1 MKKALA
7 AALIV
12 VAAAGLAAA
21 LSSGASPRRDYA
33 AFARDILP
41 PGNFG
46 GINFNKHSADQAV
59 LYDALTPLADKVT
72 ARDVTTDFKAEPLW
86 TGSER
91 AVRTERPGRGVK
103 ILRDSFDVPHV
114 FGNTEANVFYGTG
127 YAAAEDRGVLME
139 LARYPGRLACID
151 APGFNAFAVA
161 LSGKQFQPSAQTEQ
175 FLAKELALLIGRA
188 GRQELADIDAY
199 VAGINA
205 QRRGANLQIT
215 PWTRVDVV
223 SITCL
228 LGARFGAG
236 GGDESRRAEFLTAL
250 QTKLGAAKGLSVFN
264 DLREQN
270 DPEAPTTIASAFPF
284 GPQTAEAPGAGNAAL
299 ADSSVSASATEPRP
313 QMSNAILVSGRRST
327 TGHPIM
333 VAGPQLGYFY
343 PEFFWEVDMEG
354 GGVSV
359 RGGSL
364 AGIPN
369 VLIGRGPDYGW
380 SFTSSNSDN
389 IDTFAETLCGGDDH
403 HYLVKGQCLAMMRFD
418 AGSLLSGGT
427 STPVSFYET
436 VHGPVLGYG
445 TSNGAR
451 VALALARSTRGR
463 ELKAALDVYDLSTGR
478 LRSPQQFVHDLE
490 RFEMSFN
497 SFYVDSKHIAYVS
510 SGRLPLRAAGVDPG
524 LPTIGTGA
532 YDWTGYLAP
541 DAHPHAIDP
550 PGGALVNWNNK
561 PAPKFAAADD
571 NFFYGPVQRVLLL
584 KQNLKPG
591 RSSVVD
597 LVRTMNKSATQDLR
611 AVEDWPVIATLLAKT
626 AAPSPR
632 ASAMKSLVDAWVQ
645 RGASR
650 IDANLDGKID
660 DPGAAILDAAW
671 AKLADGVLV
680 PVLGPLTDRLAALQA
695 RDDAP
700 GPGGSAYEG
709 GWYGYLSKDL
719 RGVGGRSVTGAFSSR
734 YCGAGDATVCAQALW
749 AALDASGN
757 ELTAAQGGDPAAW
770 RSDATGSRIQ
780 FAPGFLPVTMRWT
793 NRPTY
798 QQILSFD
805 GHR

>member
-1 MKKALA
+1 VKKALTAALVFCLA
-7 AALIV
+7 AALGAG
-12 VAAAGLAAA
+12 AA
-21 LSSGASPRRDYA
+21 PRRDYA

-46 GINFNKHSADQAV
+46 GINFTKHSSDQAV
-59 LYDALTPLADKVT
+59 LYDALTPLSGQVSAQDITK
-72 ARDVTTDFKAEPLW
+72 DFKAEPLW
-86 TGSER
+86 NGSEK
-91 AVRTERPGRGVK
+91 AVRTEHPGRGVK
-103 ILRDSFDVPHV
+103 ILRDTFDVPHV
-114 FGNTEANVFYGTG
+114 FGKTEAAVFYGTG
-127 YAAAEDRGVLME
+127 FAAAEDRGVLME

-175 FLAKELALLIGRA
+175 FLSKEISLLVGQA
-188 GRQELADIDAY
+188 GKQELADIDAY
-199 VAGINA
+199 VAGVNA
-205 QRRGANLQIT
+205 QRKAANLEIA

-223 SITCL
+223 ATTCL

-236 GGDESRRAEFLTAL
+236 GGDEARRAEFLAAL
-250 QTKLGAAKGLSVFN
+250 EAKLGEAKGRSVFN
-264 DLREQN
+264 DLRELN
-270 DPEAPTTIASAFPF
+270 DPEAPTTLATSFPY
-284 GPQTAEAPGAGNAAL
+284 GPRTAGAPGPGNAQLSDA
-299 ADSSVSASATEPRP
+299 SVQPPAQSQV
-313 QMSNAILVSGRRST
+313 QMSNAILVSGKRST

-380 SFTSSNSDN
+380 SFTSSNSDD

-403 HYLVKGQCLAMMRFD
+403 HYLYKGQCVAMTRFD
-418 AGSLLSGGT
+418 AGNLVSGGV
-427 STPVSFYET
+427 STPVSFFET
-436 VHGPVLGYG
+436 VHGPVAGYG

-451 VALALARSTRGR
+451 VALALERSTRGR

-497 SFYVDSKHIAYVS
+497 GFYVDSQHIAYVS
-510 SGRLPLRAAGVDPG
+510 SGRLPLRAAGLDPG

-532 YDWTGYLAP
+532 YDWKGFLAP

-550 PGGALVNWNNK
+550 ASGALVNWNNK
-561 PAPKFAAADD
+561 PAPNFSAPDD
-571 NFFYGPVQRVLLL
+571 TFFYGPSQRVLLL
-584 KQNLKPG
+584 QRNLKPG
-591 RSSVVD
+591 KSSVVD
-597 LVRTMNKSATQDLR
+597 LVRTMNRSATQDLA
-611 AVEDWPVIATLLAKT
+611 AVDVWPLIDVLLART
-626 AAPSPR
+626 AAPNPR
-632 ASAMKSLVDAWVQ
+632 AASMKALVDGWVQ

-650 IDANLDGKID
+650 IDGNLDGKID

-671 AKLADGVLV
+671 PRLGDSALE
-680 PVLGPLTDRLAALQA
+680 PVLGSLTARLADLMA

-700 GPGGSAYEG
+700 GPGGSAYEA

-719 RGVGGRSVTGAFSSR
+719 RAVAGAKISGPFANR
-734 YCGAGDATVCAQALW
+734 YCGGGDATVCSQALW
-749 AALDASGN
+749 AALDAAGVD
-757 ELTAAQGGDPAAW
+757 LAVKQPDPDPVAW
-770 RSDATGSRIQ
+770 RADATAERIQ

>member
-1 MKKALA
+1 MKKALI
-7 AALIV
+7 AALV
-12 VAAAGLAAA
+12 VCLAAA
-21 LSSGASPRRDYA
+21 LGAGAAPRRDYA

-46 GINFNKHSADQAV
+46 GINFTKHSSDQAV
-59 LYDALTPLADKVT
+59 LYDALTPLFDKVS
-72 ARDVTTDFKAEPLW
+72 AQDVTKDFKAEPLW
-86 TGSER
+86 NGSEK
-91 AVRTERPGRGVK
+91 AVRTEHPGRGVK
-103 ILRDSFDVPHV
+103 ILRDTFDVPHV
-114 FGNTEANVFYGTG
+114 FGKTETDVFYGTG

-175 FLAKELALLIGRA
+175 FLAKELELLVGQA
-188 GRQELADIDAY
+188 GKHELADLDAY
-199 VAGINA
+199 VAGVNA
-205 QRRGANLQIT
+205 QRKSANLEIT

-236 GGDESRRAEFLTAL
+236 GGDESRRAEFLAAL
-250 QTKLGAAKGLSVFN
+250 QAKLGGPKGLSVFN
-264 DLREQN
+264 DLRELN
-270 DPEAPTTIASAFPF
+270 DPEAPTTLATAFPF
-284 GPQTAEAPGAGNAAL
+284 GPQTASAPGAGNAQLSDA
-299 ADSSVSASATEPRP
+299 SVQPASEPRG
-313 QMSNAILVSGRRST
+313 QMSNAILVSGKRST
-327 TGHPIM
+327 TGRPIM

-403 HYLVKGQCLAMMRFD
+403 HYLYKGQCLAMTHFD
-418 AGSLLSGGT
+418 AGNLVSGGVT
-427 STPVSFYET
+427 TPVGFYET
-436 VHGPVLGYG
+436 VHGPVAGYG

-451 VALALARSTRGR
+451 VALALERSTRGR
-463 ELKAALDVYDLSTGR
+463 ELKAALDVYNLSTGR

-497 SFYVDSKHIAYVS
+497 GFYVDSKHIAYVS

-532 YDWTGYLAP
+532 YDWQGFLAP

-550 PGGALVNWNNK
+550 ASGALVNWNNK
-561 PAPKFAAADD
+561 PAPKFSAADD
-571 NFFYGPVQRVLLL
+571 TFFYGPVQRALLL
-584 KQNLKPG
+584 QQNLKPG
-591 RSSVVD
+591 KSSVVD
-597 LVRTMNKSATQDLR
+597 LVRTMNKSATQDLA
-611 AVEDWPVIATLLAKT
+611 AVDVWPLIDVLLAKT
-626 AAPSPR
+626 ASPSPR
-632 ASAMKSLVDAWVQ
+632 ATSMKALVDSWVQ

-650 IDANLDGKID
+650 IDVNLDGKID

-671 AKLADGVLV
+671 PKLADSALS
-680 PVLGPLTDRLAALQA
+680 PVLGTLTDRLAELMA

-700 GPGGSAYEG
+700 GPGGSAYES

-719 RGVGGRSVTGAFSSR
+719 REVAGGKVTGPFANR
-734 YCGAGDATVCAQALW
+734 YCGGGDATACSKGLW
-749 AALDASGN
+749 AALDAAGV
-757 ELTAAQGGDPAAW
+757 ELASTQTDPDPVAW
-770 RSDATGSRIQ
+770 RADATGERIQ
-780 FAPGFLPVTMRWT
+780 FAPGLLPVTMRWT